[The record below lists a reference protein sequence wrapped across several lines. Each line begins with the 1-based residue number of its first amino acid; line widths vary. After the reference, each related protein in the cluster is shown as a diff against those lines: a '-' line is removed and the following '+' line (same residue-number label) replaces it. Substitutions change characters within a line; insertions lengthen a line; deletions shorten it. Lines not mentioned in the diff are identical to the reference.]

1 MPRAL
6 FVYPNFPETFWGYQ
20 RALRFIGINATHPPL
35 GLLTVAGMLPEDYE
49 VRLIDL
55 NVQPLDNS
63 DLSWADIV
71 LTGGMMIQRPS
82 VQKIVSQCKK
92 ASVPVAIGGPDATSS
107 SQDLPVE
114 AHLVLG
120 EAESPSFLKG
130 LDELITSDERI
141 ILDLRDDSPGISEAP
156 LPRYDILDMKNY
168 ASMALQ
174 MSRGCPFKCEFCD
187 IPTLFGKTTRYK
199 SIERSLEELDLLYK
213 QNWRGS
219 VFWVDDNFIGNKK
232 SCKQILPPV
241 IEWQKKHKMPFQ
253 FYTQASVNLAGDEE
267 LLELMRDAG
276 FDSVFLGIE
285 TPIDESLKETKKLQN
300 VKYDL
305 LESVHKIQKA
315 GMEVMAG
322 FIIGFDNDPTDI
334 DRHLI
339 EFIQNSGVPVA
350 MAGLLTAVPGSPLY
364 DRLKEEGRL
373 FETDATREGNNT
385 FEFAFN
391 FQTVQEPNVLVK
403 AYKNVLREIYGK
415 PDNYFQRIE
424 TMYENLDGKPLSNG
438 PFTFRRFLACLRSF
452 LMIPTSRYGWA
463 YGKFF
468 IRTIFRYPN
477 RLVDAVRQ
485 GIVGLH
491 FYELTQERLAAAEF
505 SGFIKA
511 AIQRVHEAYQRERQ
525 EGLAHAAHVLDEAKK
540 RLRGLPTTIKDEMSI
555 IYEELE
561 STLKGLSTSSESA

>member
-49 VRLIDL
+49 VRIIDL
-55 NVQPLDNS
+55 NVQPLDDS
-63 DLSWADIV
+63 DLGWADIV

-82 VQKIVSQCKK
+82 VQKIVSRCKE
-92 ASVPVAIGGPDATSS
+92 AAVPVAIGGPDATSS
-107 SQDLPVE
+107 SQDLPTD

-120 EAESPSFLKG
+120 EAESPSFVKG
-130 LDELITSDERI
+130 LDKLITSEERI

-156 LPRYDILDMKNY
+156 LPRYDILNMKNY

-199 SIERSLEELDLLYK
+199 SIERTLEELDLLYD

-232 SCKQILPPV
+232 SCKEILPPV

-253 FYTQASVNLAGDEE
+253 FYTQASVNLAADED
-267 LLELMRDAG
+267 LLKLMREAG

-322 FIIGFDNDPTDI
+322 FIIGFDNDPIDI

-339 EFIQNSGVPVA
+339 DFIQDSGVPVA

-373 FETDATREGNNT
+373 LETDATREGNNT
-385 FEFAFN
+385 FEFSFN
-391 FQTVQEPNVLVK
+391 FRTLQESNILVR
-403 AYKNVLREIYGK
+403 AYKNVLHEIYGK
-415 PDNYFQRIE
+415 PDNYFRRIE
-424 TMYENLDGKPLSNG
+424 TMYENLGGKSLSNG
-438 PFTFRRFLACLRSF
+438 PLTFRRFLALLQSF

-468 IRTIFRYPN
+468 VRTLFRYPT
-477 RLVDAVRQ
+477 RFVDAVRQ

-505 SGFIKA
+505 SGFIRT

-540 RLRGLPTTIKDEMSI
+540 RLRTLPRTIKDEMSI

-561 STLKGLSTSSESA
+561 STLKGLSTSSEPI